1 MVVKRHFFS
10 NLRRKLENCQKI
22 DQMTGNTELSC
33 GFSDGVVV
41 MVSGEDRGD
50 HWDNMEDSVGGLQLG
65 WREQEMLFLF
75 CLTYMER
82 AGIITAQ
89 EDFGCVQQG
98 NI

>member
-1 MVVKRHFFS
+1 M
-10 NLRRKLENCQKI
+10 C
-22 DQMTGNTELSC
+22 QMTGTTDLSC
-33 GFSDGVVV
+33 GCSDGVVV
-41 MVSGEDRGD
+41 MVSGEDREDHGD
-50 HWDNMEDSVGGLQLG
+50 IMEDSWG
-65 WREQEMLFLF
+65 EQEMLFLF